1 MKPSRGRAWFVA
13 IVCTLAMTVS
23 YVDRQV
29 LAALGPT
36 VRTKLDFDAT
46 HFGWLTSAFA
56 FAYLTFAPISGAWVD
71 RVGTRRG
78 LMVAVLVWSVVSGL
92 QGVAISFPTLFAIR
106 MMLGAAESPSFPA
119 AARTV
124 RNVLPDRDRSAGL
137 GLLFTGSSI
146 GSMIAGPLAIWLN
159 MKFGWRAA
167 FGIAA
172 ALGTSWVPLF
182 FFATRH
188 ESVRSLIGRRE
199 EKLERAPVWAVLRDR
214 NVLRAALLVIGS
226 APAISLVIN
235 WFPQILDKTFHVA
248 QDAQARYVWAPPAAF
263 DVGAVGFG
271 WLASFRD
278 RRSTS
283 GISEKRDLVALGAI
297 CAALLAVAP
306 RVGDPTRATIVLSVA
321 MLGGGAIYTLITSE
335 MLARV
340 DPKLT
345 ATAGGITAAAQ
356 SIAQIVSG
364 PLVGKSVDRSGG
376 YTVALTALGIWI
388 VPFALAWIA
397 GQPRAQTL
405 HGPRERGAPE
415 R

>member
-56 FAYLTFAPISGAWVD
+56 FCYLTFAPLSGSWID
-71 RVGTRRG
+71 RIGTRRG
-78 LMVAVLVWSVVSGL
+78 LMIAVLVWSVVSGL
-92 QGVAISFPTLFAIR
+92 QGAAFSFPALFAIR
-106 MMLGAAESPSFPA
+106 ALLGAAESPSFPA

-159 MKFGWRAA
+159 IKFGWRAA

-172 ALGTSWVPLF
+172 ALGTVWVPLF
-182 FFATRH
+182 WFATRH
-188 ESVRSLIGRRE
+188 DSVRTLIGARE
-199 EKLERAPVWAVLRDR
+199 EKLTRAPVWTMLRNRD
-214 NVLRAALLVIGS
+214 VLRAALLVIGS
-226 APAISLVIN
+226 APGIMLVIN
-235 WFPQILDKTFHVA
+235 WFPQILDKTFHVV
-248 QDAQARYVWAPPAAF
+248 QNAQARYVWAPPAAF
-263 DVGAVGFG
+263 DVGAIGFG
-271 WLASFRD
+271 WIASLRD
-278 RRSTS
+278 RRAKG
-283 GISEKRDLVALGAI
+283 GIAEKRDLIAI
-297 CAALLAVAP
+297 AAILASTLAVVP
-306 RVGDPTRATIVLSVA
+306 RAGDATRATIVLALA
-321 MLGGGAIYTLITSE
+321 MIGGGAIYTLITSE
-335 MLARV
+335 MLARI

-356 SIAQIVSG
+356 SIAQIIAG
-364 PLVGKSVDRSGG
+364 PLIGKSVDKSGG
-376 YTVALTALGIWI
+376 YSIALVVLGAWVI
-388 VPFALAWIA
+388 PFALVWILA
-397 GQPRAQTL
+397 QPRTQTL
-405 HGPRERGAPE
+405 RPSREPPA
-415 R
+415 